1 MNKRD
6 YRPSDA
12 GKQVQIKMG
21 KNVIIRKYHLTEE
34 DFERIRNKWLEEVKE
49 ISDKIKEKVG
59 KNSFFFNPYRKGIYH
74 YQVQA
79 LYLLG
84 ANEWHSLKTIMNKLE
99 EIMSLIRCS
108 EVKKNKYRCNN
119 EWEYFRN
126 KKARSVKAKDE
137 KGRVQENMILM
148 QRLTKL
154 HPYGYKLKQVG
165 ASIDIKI
172 VNNNDDLSIYFYK
185 LNTLNDLNSLKE

>member
-1 MNKRD
+1 VNKRD